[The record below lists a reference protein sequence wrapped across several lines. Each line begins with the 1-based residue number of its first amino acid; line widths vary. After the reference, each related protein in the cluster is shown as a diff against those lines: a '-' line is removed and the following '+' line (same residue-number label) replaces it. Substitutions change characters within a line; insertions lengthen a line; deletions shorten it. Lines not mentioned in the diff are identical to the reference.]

1 MISCSTRLQRLT
13 LWARVLLMRQDSY
26 RHLQQSGLEAIPLW
40 VFTVRHAV
48 PNPDATGAQDAMVDI
63 AKPYVVSGSSSVKT
77 FAKVFDTIRA
87 DATAAAEMRSRA
99 AKM

>member
-1 MISCSTRLQRLT
+1 
-13 LWARVLLMRQDSY
+13 
-26 RHLQQSGLEAIPLW
+26 
-40 VFTVRHAV
+40 
-48 PNPDATGAQDAMVDI
+48 MVDI